1 MKKALL
7 FLTVASLFAFVG
19 CEKHEDDIT
28 PVVVPLF
35 SVSEGHQVLFS
46 SGNLVYDSIDGYRF
60 AANQY
65 DHGGYFGW
73 GTGSNPT
80 LVSKND
86 EDYATFDDW
95 GSHIDGGWR
104 TLTLDE
110 WNYVTTGRADAAAK
124 CGVATVC
131 DVHGIVLLPDNWSG
145 GAFNAGFDENRF
157 DNSWDK
163 NVYDASAWSD
173 MEKAGAVF
181 LPALGFHIRSAGKL
195 LLVHGIGSWGN
206 YWSSTSDG
214 STNRAYVMFFN
225 NLKMDAIHNNYRH
238 YGLSVRLVRDI

>member
-1 MKKALL
+1 MTRKNFLFVLMALSVL
-7 FLTVASLFAFVG
+7 MVG
-19 CEKHEDDIT
+19 CEFDKPTGDG
-28 PVVVPLF
+28 VF
-35 SVSEGHQVLFS
+35 SVSSTQQVRFA
-46 SGNLVYDSIDGYRF
+46 SGNLVYDSVAKAYGF
-60 AANQY
+60 AQHQY
-65 DHGGYFGW
+65 DYGDYFRW
-73 GTGSNPT
+73 NTGSNPLT
-80 LVSKND
+80 LDFDFIYGYDSI
-86 EDYATFDDW
+86 DDW

-104 TLTLDE
+104 TLTHDE
-110 WNYVTTGRADAAAK
+110 WNYVISGRADAAAK

-131 DVHGIVLLPDNWSG
+131 GMHGIVLLPDNWSG

-181 LPALGFHIRSAGKL
+181 LPAWGFHIRSAGKL
-195 LLVHGIGSWGN
+195 LLVRGIGSWGN